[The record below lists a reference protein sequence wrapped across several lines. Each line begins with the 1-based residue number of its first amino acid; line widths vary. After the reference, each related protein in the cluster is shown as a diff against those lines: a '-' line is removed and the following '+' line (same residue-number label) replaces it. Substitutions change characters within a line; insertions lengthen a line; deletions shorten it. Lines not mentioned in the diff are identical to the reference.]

1 MDRIEV
7 GTIEEYPVYYLPG
20 KNVIFCKNTAIP
32 YKAMVQALY
41 GSIECTEFPEKN
53 LTVRKTDN
61 IVTLGC
67 LTTTITN
74 CNQIKHNVSKLNK
87 K

>member
-7 GTIEEYPVYYLPG
+7 GTIEQYPVYYLPG
-20 KNVIFCKNTAIP
+20 KDIIFCKNTAIP
-32 YKAMVQALY
+32 YRKMIDALY
-41 GSIECTEFPEKN
+41 GSVELTEFPEKN
-53 LTVRKTDN
+53 LTVRHTN
-61 IVTLGC
+61 SIVTLGC

-74 CNQIKHNVSKLNK
+74 CNNIKRNVTKINK